1 VSVPCEFGSFGH
13 DYRADM
19 VHFVQD
25 AYRLPAATAQQ
36 LGRIEQT
43 LRSLELERAERI
55 KAQHAQAAP
64 TPPALR
70 AGDGAARAG
79 VPLRTGRTRGARWG
93 QRRPAPHSGPD
104 ASARTAARTG

>member
-1 VSVPCEFGSFGH
+1 
-13 DYRADM
+13 M

-36 LGRIEQT
+36 LGRIEEI
-43 LRSLELERAERI
+43 LRSLELQRAERI

-70 AGDGAARAG
+70 AGDDRALAG
-79 VPLRTGRTRGARWG
+79 VPLRIRRTRGARWLR
-93 QRRPAPHSGPD
+93 RRPAPTSSRVIGQ
-104 ASARTAARTG
+104 AG